1 MKIKEIRQQGHQAL
15 IEALGIA
22 NSLRF
27 LQQVG
32 AGYGDYTQE
41 RHQWLEQLNLED
53 FADYVEQ
60 KGRSNSQEE

>member
-1 MKIKEIRQQGHQAL
+1 MKIKDIRQQGHQAL

-41 RHQWLEQLNLED
+41 RHQWLDQLNLED

-60 KGRSNSQEE
+60 QGKSDVPED

>member
-1 MKIKEIRQQGHQAL
+1 MKMKEIKKQGHQAL

-27 LQQVG
+27 LQQLE

-41 RHQWLEQLNLED
+41 RYQWLYQVTLDD
-53 FADYVEQ
+53 FRNYVKQ
-60 KGRSNSQEE
+60 KRS

>member
-32 AGYGDYTQE
+32 AGYGDYTKE
-41 RHQWLEQLNLED
+41 RHQWLDQLNLKD

-60 KGRSNSQEE
+60 QRKANLPEE